1 MPSKIRI
8 QRISGRIKEL
18 LSEMLIRDL
27 KDPRLV
33 GVSVT
38 DVTVDRELAFAN
50 IYVSSVEGH
59 SRADEMI
66 SGLESASGYIRS
78 SLARQIDLRTF
89 PKLRFH
95 YDPTPEQADHIEKLF
110 SEIKAQEQAL
120 SEKENTENEI

>member
-27 KDPRLV
+27 QDPRLI
-33 GVSVT
+33 GASVT

-50 IYVSSVEGH
+50 IYVSCVEGH
-59 SRADEMI
+59 ARAEEMI
-66 SGLESASGYIRS
+66 AGLESASGYIRS
-78 SLARQIDLRTF
+78 ALARQIDLRSF

-120 SEKENTENEI
+120 QEDNTEE